1 MYKSQKLLTVLT
13 SLALLAS
20 LALLFVTL
28 THPLAPVGA
37 AKDDKVARQFYLTRT
52 THNGAQ
58 ALSACA
64 RGYHMAS
71 LWEIH
76 DPSNLRYDTEL
87 GLTRDDSG
95 FGPPAAVLGW
105 IRTGLFASDALAP
118 GEANCNAW
126 TEAGELQYG
135 SAVTLIGSWNSP
147 EERVISPWVAEVTQ
161 CSGSRFVWCVQD

>member
-1 MYKSQKLLTVLT
+1 MFSFKKSLLGLVGILVLVGG
-13 SLALLAS
+13 LAAVS
-20 LALLFVTL
+20 RGQGNN
-28 THPLAPVGA
+28 PLVKQLQPR
-37 AKDDKVARQFYLTRT
+37 KFYLTQA
-52 THNGAQ
+52 THNASQ

-64 RGYHMAS
+64 EGYHMAS